1 MKTGSLSGQVA
12 IVTGASSGIGRDTA
26 LELAR
31 CGARLIL
38 ASRNAAA
45 LETLAAAIHEQGTE
59 VFVRR
64 TDVGDPADAARLVEE
79 TVHRF
84 ERVDIVVSS
93 AGQYIRGEATTRTLA
108 DFEAALRVNFFG
120 TLSVFYT
127 ALPHMLKAR
136 SGALVAVSSVDGKKG
151 LPLDAPYVASK
162 FALTGFMDVLR
173 QELRATGVRALTI
186 LPARVDTPM
195 IQSLEVPL
203 ISRKISSARVA
214 RLIVRHLRRGTS
226 TEVIVPFLG
235 PSLLVWVH
243 AFSPRL
249 ADFLVRVFGLE
260 GKEQSS
266 R

>member
-31 CGARLIL
+31 RGACLVL
-38 ASRNAAA
+38 ASRNAEV
-45 LETLAAAIHEQGTE
+45 LESLVVTIRSLGTE
-59 VFVRR
+59 AIVRP

-79 TVHRF
+79 TVQRF
-84 ERVDIVVSS
+84 ERVDIVVCS
-93 AGQYIRGEATTRTLA
+93 AGQYIRGTAATRTLA

-120 TLSVFYT
+120 SLSVFYT

-173 QELRATGVRALTI
+173 QELRGTGIRALTI
-186 LPARVDTPM
+186 LPGRVDTPM
-195 IQSLEVPL
+195 IQALEVPL
-203 ISRKISSARVA
+203 VSRKISSARVA
-214 RLIVRHLRRGTS
+214 RVIVRHLRRGTA

-249 ADFLVRVFGLE
+249 ADLLVRLFALE
-260 GKEQSS
+260 GKERISP
-266 R
+266 

>member
-1 MKTGSLSGQVA
+1 MKTGPLSGQVA

-31 CGARLIL
+31 YGARLVL
-38 ASRNAAA
+38 ASRRAAS
-45 LETLAAAIHEQGTE
+45 LELLAAAIREFGTE
-59 VFVRR
+59 VIVRR

-79 TVHRF
+79 TVERF
-84 ERVDIVVSS
+84 GRVDIVVCS
-93 AGQYIRGEATTRTLA
+93 AGQYIRGPVATRTLA

-120 TLSVFYT
+120 SLSVFYT

-173 QELRATGVRALTI
+173 QELRGSGVRALTI

-195 IQSLEVPL
+195 IQALEVPL

-214 RLIVRHLRRGTS
+214 RVIVRHLRRGTA
-226 TEVIVPFLG
+226 TEVIIPFMG
-235 PSLLVWVH
+235 PSLLVWIN

-249 ADFLVRVFGLE
+249 ADLVVRLFGLE
-260 GKEQSS
+260 GTDQTF